1 MPTCQNCGKEWSWKQ
16 TFKKMWTFSITMKC
30 PHCQEQQ
37 YLTTKSRK
45 RSSFSTF
52 LIPFILLLSIVL
64 DLSPPTTLFT
74 IIGVGLVILG
84 IHPFFTELSNEEEPL
99 W

>member
-16 TFKKMWTFSITMKC
+16 TCKKSFTLDTGMKC
-30 PHCQEQQ
+30 PHCHEKQ

-52 LIPFILLLSIVL
+52 LIPFIFLLSLVL
-64 DLSPPTTLFT
+64 NLSTLATLFT
-74 IIGVGLVILG
+74 IIGAGLLLLG
-84 IHPFFTELSNEEEPL
+84 FHPFFIELSNKEEPL